1 MELSAP
7 GRDAVTRLGAALP
20 PPGAEV
26 RAVVIIPAHDEEERI
41 GSCLGALVAQVEV
54 DPAWFEVIVVIDDCH
69 DGTEAMVD
77 ATRASL
83 GVDGPKTQ
91 ALLEFSAHRP
101 GGPAIH
107 VVAGPGQGAGPARA
121 TGMDVGCARLESL
134 GRRDGLLASTDAD
147 STVAPD
153 WIARQLEAIAAGAEA
168 IGGEVILDP
177 VEAAALPPSVLARRE
192 ADLAA
197 RTRAAAARG
206 PAEHAHFS
214 GASLG
219 VTPRAYRR
227 AGGMAWM
234 AALEDQELE
243 DRLAAA
249 GVRIHRLR
257 PVSVI
262 TAART
267 DGRAERGL
275 ARDLELG
282 RWLAERRYDGAAF
295 SLPDLLAA
303 KTTSIAAILPTR
315 ECAATIGPILER
327 LTPLREAGLVD
338 ELLVVDAD
346 SADGTAAIALE
357 RGARTLLESTLR
369 PELGPGRGKGD
380 AMWRAAAATEA
391 ELLVFIDADTVDFD
405 PAFLTGLVGPMLADP
420 DLALVK
426 GTFRRPLALGGAVA
440 VGEGGRVTELVA
452 RPLLNLHFP
461 ALAGF
466 AQPLAGEV
474 AIRRDLFERLSVP
487 VGYGVEI
494 AMLIDALGLVGLD
507 ALAEADLGARQN
519 THQSLRALSAMAG
532 EVMVAV
538 ERRTGGAPRPSCP
551 AFRPRPEEDA
561 GSEIWR
567 LRCEERPPLA
577 SILADRSTSPYA

>member
-1 MELSAP
+1 MELSTP
-7 GRDAVTRLGAALP
+7 GRELVAAAGATLP
-20 PPGAEV
+20 PPAATV
-26 RAVVIIPAHDEEERI
+26 RAVVVVPAHDEEERI
-41 GSCLGALVAQVEV
+41 GRCLEALTAQVEV
-54 DPAWFEVIVVIDDCH
+54 APAEFEAIVVLDDCA
-69 DGTEAMVD
+69 DGTEAAVD
-77 ATRASL
+77 AA
-83 GVDGPKTQ
+83 
-91 ALLEFSAHRP
+91 ALVSPFALHSVP
-101 GGPAIH
+101 
-107 VVAGPGQGAGPARA
+107 GPGQGAGPARA
-121 TGMDVGCARLESL
+121 TGMDVGCARLEAL
-134 GRRDGLLASTDAD
+134 GRDRGLLASTDAD

-153 WIARQLEAIAAGAEA
+153 WIARQLEAIATGAEA

-177 VEAAALPPSVLARRE
+177 TEAAALPPSVLAGRE

-249 GVRIHRLR
+249 GVQIHRLR
-257 PVSVI
+257 PVSVV

-282 RWLAERRYDGAAF
+282 LWSARRRYDGADF
-295 SLPDLLAA
+295 SLDQLLAA
-303 KTTSIAAILPTR
+303 KATAVAAILPTR
-315 ECAATIGPILER
+315 ECAATIGPILDAIE
-327 LTPLREAGLVD
+327 PLRAAGLLD
-338 ELLVVDAD
+338 EVVVVDAD
-346 SADGTAAIALE
+346 SPDGTAAVARE
-357 RGARTLLESTLR
+357 HGARVLSESALR
-369 PELGPGRGKGD
+369 PELGPCRGKGD
-380 AMWRAAAATEA
+380 AMWRAAGATAA
-391 ELLVFIDADTVDFD
+391 ELIVFLDADTADFH
-405 PAFLTGLVGPMLADP
+405 PGFLTGLLGPALLDP
-420 DLALVK
+420 TLALVK
-426 GTFRRPLALGGAVA
+426 GTFRRPFALGETVHD
-440 VGEGGRVTELVA
+440 GEGGRVTELVA

-466 AQPLAGEV
+466 AQPLAGEI
-474 AIRRDLFERLSVP
+474 AIRRDLFARLGVP

-507 ALAEADLGARQN
+507 SLAEVDLGARQN
-519 THQSLRALSAMAG
+519 RHQSLRALSAMAA
-532 EVMVAV
+532 EVMIAV
-538 ERRTGGAPRPSCP
+538 ERRTGGAPRPSSP
-551 AFRPRPEEDA
+551 AFRPRPESEA
-561 GSEIWR
+561 GPEVWR

-577 SILADRSTSPYA
+577 GHPAEVRVAL